1 MSSKAEK
8 DEKEGYI
15 SRNKGTNFGKSSRAK
30 LLTLII
36 TYLRFFKARAMESSS
51 RVQNWKYTN
60 FSKYLV
66 IYELHL
72 KDWPISKDGVA
83 VIGCSPITL

>member
-8 DEKEGYI
+8 DEKESYI

-36 TYLRFFKARAMESSS
+36 TYLRLFKARAMESSS
-51 RVQNWKYTN
+51 RVQN
-60 FSKYLV
+60 
-66 IYELHL
+66 
-72 KDWPISKDGVA
+72 
-83 VIGCSPITL
+83 